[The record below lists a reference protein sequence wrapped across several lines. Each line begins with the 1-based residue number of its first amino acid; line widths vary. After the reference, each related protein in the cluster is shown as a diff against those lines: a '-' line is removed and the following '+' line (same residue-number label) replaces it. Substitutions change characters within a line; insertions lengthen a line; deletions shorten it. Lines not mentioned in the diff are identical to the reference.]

1 MEKTMNDIIAF
12 IEGAMKRDF
21 QMEVFVSEKK
31 DFSIIYIYNHNNDYI
46 EIRQDRC
53 NLCFLTR
60 RLDPYCIENLSE
72 IDILNFKMVL
82 LKAKEYS
89 KNKTLQFF
97 DEFLGEEP
105 SKKITNINDLD
116 DNDA

>member
-12 IEGAMKRDF
+12 IEGAIRRDF
-21 QMEVFVSEKK
+21 CIEVEFPTEACLR
-31 DFSIIYIYNHNNDYI
+31 IRIYNPDDDYI
-46 EIRQDRC
+46 DIACSD
-53 NLCFLTR
+53 
-60 RLDPYCIENLSE
+60 ENLYISTSKLGIHYIGGFSE
-72 IDILNFKMVL
+72 EDILSFKIASL
-82 LKAKEYS
+82 HAREYS

-116 DNDA
+116 DDDA